1 MHRLAQLAMNPQATG
16 RDDIY
21 MAVASLYR
29 SQGDMLSPRERM
41 LMREILVRLTHDV
54 EMAIRINL
62 AEKLADDHDAPIDLI
77 LLLCDDRIEVARPI
91 ILRCRKLSDNDIL
104 KFVSDAGIAHQTA
117 CAERQNIGEPITA
130 ALARLDA
137 EPVLIAL
144 VRNATARITA
154 GTFETLVEKSRKVA
168 SIQEPL
174 ARRDD
179 LPSLLATQMCGWVSD
194 ALKTYIV
201 QNHRLTPEAVAKA
214 VGRASQ
220 VVMEPLPK
228 ADFSESARK
237 LVDKLAAGGQLK
249 TGFLLRVLHQGQM
262 DMFETAFAKLLDV
275 DLPAMRHLL
284 YANGARPVALA
295 CRAVGIDK
303 CVFPTVFN
311 LSHQARGYRPALSI
325 IERQE
330 IDNVFTTISKDDALT
345 RLKSVELFYT
355 PVPAG

>member
-21 MAVASLYR
+21 IAVASLYR

-62 AEKLADDHDAPIDLI
+62 AEKLADDQAAPLDLI

-91 ILRCRKLSDNDIL
+91 IMRCRKLSDNDIL

-220 VVMEPLPK
+220 VVM
-228 ADFSESARK
+228 
-237 LVDKLAAGGQLK
+237 
-249 TGFLLRVLHQGQM
+249 
-262 DMFETAFAKLLDV
+262 
-275 DLPAMRHLL
+275 
-284 YANGARPVALA
+284 
-295 CRAVGIDK
+295 
-303 CVFPTVFN
+303 
-311 LSHQARGYRPALSI
+311 
-325 IERQE
+325 
-330 IDNVFTTISKDDALT
+330 
-345 RLKSVELFYT
+345 
-355 PVPAG
+355 